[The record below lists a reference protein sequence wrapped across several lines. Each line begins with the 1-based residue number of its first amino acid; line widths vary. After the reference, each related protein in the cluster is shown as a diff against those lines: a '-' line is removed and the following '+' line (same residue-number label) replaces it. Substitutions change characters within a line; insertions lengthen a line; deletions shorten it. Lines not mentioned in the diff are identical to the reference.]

1 MTFKNQKGL
10 IKNSFIL
17 QIYIVNFSFILIM
30 KKIVTLLIVGS
41 MFVSCKQAI
50 SEKDIAKING
60 YWEIEN
66 VVLADGTKK
75 DYKINET
82 IDFFEIKD
90 NNGFRQK
97 VMPQLDGTYLT
108 NDIKEKISISTEG
121 STFVINYETDLAK
134 WKEEIIEIK
143 DSTFVVKNKQELEYH
158 YKRAKPFSLK

>member
-1 MTFKNQKGL
+1 
-10 IKNSFIL
+10 
-17 QIYIVNFSFILIM
+17 
-30 KKIVTLLIVGS
+30 

-108 NDIKEKISISTEG
+108 NDIKEKFRFQLKVLLLLSIM
-121 STFVINYETDLAK
+121 
-134 WKEEIIEIK
+134 
-143 DSTFVVKNKQELEYH
+143 KQI
-158 YKRAKPFSLK
+158 

>member
-1 MTFKNQKGL
+1 
-10 IKNSFIL
+10 
-17 QIYIVNFSFILIM
+17 M
-30 KKIVTLLIVGS
+30 KKIVTLLIVSS
-41 MFVSCKQAI
+41 MLVSCKQAI

-82 IDFFEIKD
+82 IDFFEIKN

-108 NDIKEKISISTEG
+108 NGIKEKISISNEG

-134 WKEEIIEIK
+134 WKEEIVEIE
-143 DSTFVVKNKQELEYH
+143 DSTFVVRNKQKLEYH
-158 YKRAKPFSLK
+158 YKKAIPFSLK